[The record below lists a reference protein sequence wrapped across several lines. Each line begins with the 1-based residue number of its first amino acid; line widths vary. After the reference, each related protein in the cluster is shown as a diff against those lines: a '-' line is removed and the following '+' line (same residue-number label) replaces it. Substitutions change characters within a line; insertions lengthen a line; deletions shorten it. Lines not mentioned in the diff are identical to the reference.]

1 MAGVR
6 ELLAVVLGV
15 LLGVVL
21 VAAPRAAIR
30 LSVFVGP
37 HRRRRHGDYAGGD
50 DLPDA
55 WVHVARALGVACIAI
70 AGVIAYQAYA

>member
-6 ELLAVVLGV
+6 ELLAVTLGV

-21 VAAPRAAIR
+21 VAAPRAALR

-37 HRRRRHGDYAGGD
+37 HRRRRHGEYGGED
-50 DLPDA
+50 DLPTT
-55 WVHVARALGVACIAI
+55 WVYVARALGVACIAI
-70 AGVIAYQAYA
+70 AGVIAYQTYA